1 MKLLKLVQG
10 SDEWLEARLK
20 YLCASEAPAMMGE
33 SKFMSRN
40 ELLDLKSGWKK
51 NPNSKFKERLFSK
64 GHENEDSARDVLE
77 TEMLEMFPPAVGL
90 EIIEIGELSLE
101 LLASFDG
108 LMNGLVGGDIWEHKD
123 WNVTLA
129 ENVRNSILEPHYY
142 WQLEHQ
148 CLVNGVDSVAFTCS
162 DGGDINRVSM
172 RYVSMPQ
179 RRGELITG
187 WCLFVKDL
195 EKHEAKAKV
204 EKAVAAD
211 YTSLLPSVSCKVQGT
226 ELVTNIGDCL
236 IAIKDLAQDE
246 MSKALESDQ
255 DFANKESLNKDVKKA
270 RAALKTTLAN
280 VQGEFVSY
288 SEFAGM
294 AAELDS
300 ILQQMQSHGEKQVK
314 QEKEARKQAILNGAS
329 KGMAEFLAESANGL
343 SHDVIHNIAMT
354 CQPDFVGVMKG
365 KRTIESLQNAVD
377 DELAR
382 CKREISPKIEI
393 AAGNYAFYVDN
404 AAGFEF
410 LFPDISNHLDNS
422 TEAFEGIIARR
433 IKTHKEAEEKRLAH
447 EREQMRLEE
456 EAKAKRK
463 TEAEA
468 RAKEEAERAKAQA
481 EISASSDPSG
491 MITGQVQGAGEE
503 VVQTVIG
510 SAVVTDQAIH
520 IDTRHM
526 NVGAPFDRVPA
537 NIQIE
542 AQAEQSGATFPT
554 QNAWDELAAWCSKY
568 QVSIQ
573 ASQELEEIIKKHI

>member
-10 SDEWLEARLK
+10 SDEWLEARLN
-20 YLCASEAPAMMGE
+20 YLCASEAPAMMGA

-40 ELLDLKSGWKK
+40 ELLDLKNGWKK

-90 EIIEIGELSLE
+90 EIVEIGELSLE

-108 LMNGLVGGDIWEHKD
+108 LMNGLPGADIWEHKD
-123 WNVTLA
+123 WNMTLA

-179 RRGELITG
+179 RRGELING

-195 EKHEAKAKV
+195 ENHEAKAKV

-211 YTSLLPSVSCKVQGT
+211 YTGLLPAVSCKVQGT

-236 IAIKDLAQDE
+236 TAIKDLAEDE
-246 MSKALESDQ
+246 MSKTLENDQ

-270 RAALKTTLAN
+270 RAALKATLAN

-288 SEFAGM
+288 SQFAET

-300 ILQQMQSHGEKQVK
+300 VLQQMQSHGEKQVK

-329 KGMAEFLAESANGL
+329 NSMVEFLSSAAPSLN
-343 SHDVIHNIAMT
+343 SNVVHDIAMT
-354 CQPDFVGVMKG
+354 CQPNFVGVMKG
-365 KRTIESLQNAVD
+365 KRTIESLQSAVD

-382 CKREISPKIEI
+382 CKREIAPKIEV
-393 AAGNYAFYVDN
+393 AASNLAFYVDN

-410 LFPDISNHLDNS
+410 LFPDINQNLNHP

-433 IKTHKEAEEKRLAH
+433 IQSHKEVEEKRLEQ
-447 EREQMRLEE
+447 ERELIRLEE
-456 EAKAKRK
+456 EAKANRRIQ
-463 TEAEA
+463 AEA
-468 RAKEEAERAKAQA
+468 MAKEEADRQRIRDEEREKAQA
-481 EISASSDPSG
+481 EVKPASVDLAGGGVVSMKEEYQHPNDC
-491 MITGQVQGAGEE
+491 QGIPARDTSEALKDAGEE
-503 VVQTVIG
+503 FAESAKDVYPLQT
-510 SAVVTDQAIH
+510 
-520 IDTRHM
+520 
-526 NVGAPFDRVPA
+526 
-537 NIQIE
+537 
-542 AQAEQSGATFPT
+542 
-554 QNAWDELAAWCSKY
+554 AWEELAAWCSKY
-568 QVSIQ
+568 EVSLQ